1 MPEKIVCTVTK
12 YEFGYATQ
20 EVKEMTVSWDGC
32 FLDLDISNISISVP
46 KRELEKML
54 AYLFQAFLEKGGLGG
69 PEKPQEEQEKKFTV
83 VDSETGQKYDVVIK
97 DGKILSWKP
106 VEEEKDE

>member
-69 PEKPQEEQEKKFTV
+69 LSPCEEAQEKKFTV
-83 VDSETGQKYDVVIK
+83 VDSE
-97 DGKILSWKP
+97 DGKKYNVTIKGSRIISWKQM
-106 VEEEKDE
+106 EEEKNE

>member
-12 YEFGYATQ
+12 YEFG
-20 EVKEMTVSWDGC
+20 EVFQDVENMTVSWDGG
-32 FLDLDISNISISVP
+32 FLDLDIRNITITIS
-46 KRELEKML
+46 KRELERML

-83 VDSETGQKYDVVIK
+83 VDSETGQKYNVTIK
-97 DGKILSWKP
+97 GSRILSWKQE
-106 VEEEKDE
+106 EEEKNE